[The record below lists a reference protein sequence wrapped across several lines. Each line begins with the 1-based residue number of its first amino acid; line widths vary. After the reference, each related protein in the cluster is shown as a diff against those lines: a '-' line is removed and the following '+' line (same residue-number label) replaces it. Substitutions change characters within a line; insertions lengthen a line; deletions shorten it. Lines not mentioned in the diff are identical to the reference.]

1 MYGYCKDEGID
12 YCHEN
17 FSQKAEVLAAII
29 WLSLGHYFAAPILN
43 SPQLSH
49 LLESEWDAVAP
60 IALFNRNS
68 DEVNPNDSE
77 AARTI
82 KDFYVKNAVE
92 QEADKQDAIV
102 KAFGDAFC
110 VGGESGD
117 TVHLQSGLH
126 RRKCP

>member
-1 MYGYCKDEGID
+1 MYGYCKDEGMT
-12 YCHEN
+12 YCNEN
-17 FSQKAEVLAAII
+17 VRPESRGGTAII
-29 WLSLGHYFAAPILN
+29 IPSLGIFFSASILN

-77 AARTI
+77 AARSI
-82 KDFYVKNAVE
+82 KDFYIKKAVD
-92 QEADKQDAIV
+92 QEADKKEAIA

-110 VGGESGD
+110 VGGE
-117 TVHLQSGLH
+117 TTAAY
-126 RRKCP
+126 